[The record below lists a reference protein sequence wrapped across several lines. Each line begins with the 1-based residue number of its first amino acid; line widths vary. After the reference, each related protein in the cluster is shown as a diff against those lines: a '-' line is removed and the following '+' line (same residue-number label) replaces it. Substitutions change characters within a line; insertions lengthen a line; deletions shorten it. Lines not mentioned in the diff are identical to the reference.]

1 MMLCPK
7 CGQEVA
13 EQEALCPVCGC
24 PLTEEVPE
32 EVAVEPVLVP
42 ETDTAPET
50 DLETDQAT
58 ADAAEDTEASE
69 PGETDT
75 DTDTDPDASEPEAAE
90 TDAGAE
96 EPDAPVEDAEA
107 APEAPQKKKS
117 PLAIV
122 AAAIIVLLVIIVVC
136 LSIALKHVNDGGS
149 LPSLSSIS
157 SAIKEKS
164 YKSDAIAVTV
174 TDEDGNTIS
183 EFTNSQLSFYYWGEY
198 YYYVNNYGFS
208 FDASLPL
215 DEQTYQEETDS
226 ATGETTVTTWQD
238 YFLEN
243 ARYSINQTQSLKAQA
258 EAEGFTM
265 PEDYQSEYDSVI
277 ENLDTNAASAGFT
290 DEDGNGDVLAY
301 VQDSYGDNVTLEDFE
316 AYLYDSYLASAYS
329 DSIYQSFTYED
340 SDLDSYYQDNADYFL
355 LYGIEQSDIPN
366 VNVRHILIEPEADE
380 DGEISDEAWEA
391 AAEEAQR
398 ILEEWQS
405 GDATEESFGTLAETY
420 STDGGSNT
428 NGGLY
433 EDVYPGEM
441 VDTFNDW
448 CFDESRQVGDTGIV
462 ETSYGYHIMYFVS
475 YTDEYYWKTVV
486 ENELRYND
494 YNDYTLALM
503 DRYTTVLTDK
513 ADVQDPSAVKQ
524 IQESAATDTNTDAG

>member
-32 EVAVEPVLVP
+32 EVGEEPVSVP

-50 DLETDQAT
+50 APDTDQT
-58 ADAAEDTEASE
+58 ESDAVEDTEASE
-69 PGETDT
+69 TGE
-75 DTDTDPDASEPEAAE
+75 TDTDPDASEPEAAE
-90 TDAGAE
+90 TDEGAE

-107 APEAPQKKKS
+107 APEVPQKKKS

-243 ARYSINQTQSLKAQA
+243 ARYSINQTQALKAQA

-441 VDTFNDW
+441 VDNFNDW

-524 IQESAATDTNTDAG
+524 IQESAATDTDTDAG

>member
-13 EQEALCPVCGC
+13 DQEELCPHCGS
-24 PLTEEVPE
+24 PLTEETPATDSQDVTE
-32 EVAVEPVLVP
+32 EAVTIVDP
-42 ETDTAPET
+42 ETDAAADLEADAVTTAP
-50 DLETDQAT
+50 
-58 ADAAEDTEASE
+58 DA
-69 PGETDT
+69 
-75 DTDTDPDASEPEAAE
+75 EAAE
-90 TDAGAE
+90 ADAVAN
-96 EPDAPVEDAEA
+96 EPDAEATEADVTLEAGEEADAPESEAEA
-107 APEAPQKKKS
+107 APEAPTTAQKQKS
-117 PLAIV
+117 PLAIL
-122 AAAIIVLLVIIVVC
+122 AGCIIALLVIIVVC
-136 LSIALKHVNDGGS
+136 LCVALKQVSDGGS

-157 SAIKEKS
+157 STIKEKS

-174 TDEDGNTIS
+174 TDEDGNTLS

-215 DEQTYQEETDS
+215 DEQTYQEDTDS

-301 VQDSYGDNVTLEDFE
+301 VQDSYGDSVTLEDFE
-316 AYLYDSYLASAYS
+316 SYLYDSYLASAYS

-340 SDLDSYYQDNADYFL
+340 SDLDAYYQENQDYL
-355 LYGIEQSDIPN
+355 QLYGITQSDIPN
-366 VNVRHILIEPEADE
+366 LNVRHILIEPEADE
-380 DGEISDEAWEA
+380 DGEVSDEAWEA
-391 AAEEAQR
+391 AAQKAQD
-398 ILEEWQS
+398 ILDEWLS
-405 GDATEESFGTLAETY
+405 GEATEDSFAALAETY
-420 STDGGSNT
+420 SSDTSSSA

-441 VDTFNDW
+441 TTNFNDW
-448 CFDESRQVGDTGIV
+448 CFDESRQPGDTGIV

-486 ENELRYND
+486 ENELRYSD
-494 YNDYTLALM
+494 YNDYTLVIM
-503 DRYTTVLTDK
+503 DRYAAVLTEK
-513 ADVQDPSAVKQ
+513 ADVQNPNAVKQ
-524 IQESAATDTNTDAG
+524 IMESASADTAAG